1 MFARVTRD
9 RTPIA
14 AFVTAAGLSSAAP
27 ADAAAL
33 AEATARAAA
42 ARPGVVTEPEDF
54 AAALGASVGEHDD
67 ATAAIAAV
75 ARINL
80 GDLWLACACAKGQ
93 RAALD
98 QLDAVLASLRP
109 TLARIGLDAG
119 AIDELLQQHRAR
131 LLVHERERPPRI
143 LAFRGHG
150 DLRSWLKVA
159 LVREALRSQRRG
171 AAADGGGDDDEL
183 EHLMSP
189 GPDPELAAMLATYR
203 AGFREAFGRA
213 LARLPPRDR
222 NVLRY
227 HLLEELAIDD
237 IGAIYRVHRA
247 TAARWLVRIREQLHD
262 DTRSELRA
270 SLALAEHELD
280 SVLRLL
286 RSQLDASIARGLAPT
301 AP

>member
-1 MFARVTRD
+1 MFASVPRD
-9 RTPIA
+9 SPAIA
-14 AFVTAAGLSSAAP
+14 AFVTAAGLSGASP
-27 ADAAAL
+27 GDASAL

-42 ARPGVVTEPEDF
+42 ARAGVVTEPEDF
-54 AAALGASVGEHDD
+54 AAALGASVGDHDD
-67 ATAAIAAV
+67 VAAAIAAI

-98 QLDAVLASLRP
+98 QLDALLASLRP
-109 TLARIGLDAG
+109 TLARVGLDAG

-171 AAADGGGDDDEL
+171 AAADAGDDDEL

-270 SLALAEHELD
+270 TLALAEHELD

-286 RSQLDASIARGLAPT
+286 RSQLDASIARGLAPS
-301 AP
+301 AQ